1 MNTLQKAGPVGGR
14 QKKARQLR
22 GVTSTR
28 TGKLGR
34 LRRAPIAGQVNWA
47 SAVFR

>member
-1 MNTLQKAGPVGGR
+1 MNALQKTGAVGGR

-34 LRRAPIAGQVNWA
+34 RRAPM
-47 SAVFR
+47 RDR